1 MGKIQAQKTKVIFYL
16 KHILNP
22 KGDYSIEKYI
32 FQVISLMTIVILCI
46 FMLVDTI
53 ADIPLPPYLLETLL
67 VLQFLFL
74 FLSQVQRI
82 YSYIINLYIFIGFAA
97 MAINYKLN
105 AGINGPTLILF
116 FMTFQLALSV
126 SERKWYPFWMVL
138 HIVVPI
144 GCIILESRYPS
155 LVQGHYRSAREQ
167 YVDMGT
173 CFIVAVLYI
182 YLVTTRIR
190 VYLLRQQEISARKS
204 IELAASAVKL
214 QAFFEGLSDHFFL
227 LDEKMN
233 IIHFNRKAAEL
244 YQKLYNTAPKEGQ
257 PVMPV
262 LLPSY
267 RIHFPEDFKQ
277 SMAGVKISHEQK
289 FNYGDEVI
297 WRQLTLEPARDP
309 AGSIV
314 GVTLILKDITQQ
326 KESQQRLDIKNAL
339 MEKIAFMQAHEFRGP
354 LTSVLSLLPLIKE
367 QFTEIDPVYLNMMEE
382 ALQKL
387 DTKIIETVELSNEA
401 VRLKNRSSLRND

>member
-53 ADIPLPPYLLETLL
+53 ADILLPPYLLEILL

-82 YSYIINLYIFIGFAA
+82 YSYIINLYILIGFIAL
-97 MAINYKLN
+97 AINYKLN

-126 SERKWYPFWMVL
+126 TERKWYPFWMVL
-138 HIVVPI
+138 HIIVPI
-144 GCIILESRYPS
+144 GCIIAESYYPS
-155 LVQGHYRSAREQ
+155 LIHGNYRSAREQ
-167 YVDMGT
+167 YIDMAT
-173 CFIVAVLYI
+173 CFIVAILYV

-190 VYLLRQQEISARKS
+190 VYLLRQQELSALKS
-204 IELAASAVKL
+204 IELAVSAVKL
-214 QAFFEGLSDHFFL
+214 QAFFEGLSDQFFL
-227 LDEKMN
+227 LDDKMN

-244 YQKLYNTAPKEGQ
+244 YQKLYNAQPREGQ
-257 PVMPV
+257 PVSPV

-267 RIHFPEDFKQ
+267 RSRFPEDFKQ

-289 FNYGDEVI
+289 FNYGDEII

-309 AGSIV
+309 SGSIV
-314 GVTLILKDITQQ
+314 GVTLILKDITAQ
-326 KESQQRLDIKNAL
+326 KISQQRLEAKNVL
-339 MEKIAFMQAHEFRGP
+339 LEKLAFVQAHEFRGP

-367 QFTEIDPVYLNMMEE
+367 QYTEIDPVYINMMEE

-387 DTKIIETVELSNEA
+387 DKKIIETVELANEA
-401 VRLKNRSSLRND
+401 VRLKKPD

>member
-1 MGKIQAQKTKVIFYL
+1 MGKIQAQRKKVIFYL

-32 FQVISLMTIVILCI
+32 FQVISLMTIGILCI

-53 ADIPLPPYLLETLL
+53 ADIPLPPYLLEILL

-82 YSYIINLYIFIGFAA
+82 YSYIINTYILIGFIAL
-97 MAINYKLN
+97 AINYKLN

-126 SERKWYPFWMVL
+126 TERRWYPFWMVL

-144 GCIILESRYPS
+144 GCIIVESYYPS
-155 LVQGHYRSAREQ
+155 LVQGRYRSQREQ
-167 YVDMGT
+167 YIDMGT
-173 CFIVAVLYI
+173 CFIVAILYI

-190 VYLLRQQEISARKS
+190 MYLLKQQEISARKS
-204 IELAASAVKL
+204 IELAASAMKL
-214 QAFFEGLSDHFFL
+214 QAFFEGLSDQFFL
-227 LDEKMN
+227 LDSKMN
-233 IIHFNRKAAEL
+233 IVHFNRKAAEL
-244 YQKLYNTAPKEGQ
+244 YQKLYNVQPKEGQ
-257 PVMPV
+257 PVTPV

-267 RIHFPEDFKQ
+267 RSRFPEDFRQ
-277 SMAGVKISHEQK
+277 SMAGLKISHEQR
-289 FNYGDEVI
+289 FSYGNDVI
-297 WRQLTLEPARDP
+297 WRQLTLEPARDT
-309 AGSIV
+309 SRNIT
-314 GVTLILKDITQQ
+314 GVTLILKDITEQ
-326 KESQQRLDIKNAL
+326 KLGQQRLETKNEL
-339 MEKIAFMQAHEFRGP
+339 LEKIAFMQAHEFRGP

-367 QFTEIDPVYLNMMEE
+367 KYTEIDPVYLNMMEE

-387 DTKIIETVELSNEA
+387 DKKIVETVELANEA
-401 VRLKNRSSLRND
+401 ARFKKPL